1 MVFQSRNPTSVTY
14 GTETVSYMAPK
25 KWILKNFDSLKSFKK
40 KKKSGNL
47 NAHVGYVKP
56 ICNMLVLSNN

>member
-40 KKKSGNL
+40 K
-47 NAHVGYVKP
+47 
-56 ICNMLVLSNN
+56 

>member
-40 KKKSGNL
+40 KIKKWKPERPCRL
-47 NAHVGYVKP
+47 CKAYLQHVGFV
-56 ICNMLVLSNN
+56 